1 MAYPRLLL
9 AFVVDKNKVRGR
21 QVESPHG
28 GLASADTI
36 LQLHIFNL
44 PRHEAQ
50 RTKFLLTEQKD
61 SRIQTDRATW
71 RPC

>member
-9 AFVVDKNKVRGR
+9 AFVVDKNEVRGR

-50 RTKFLLTEQKD
+50 RTVKLLHNKHLVTTGPTF
-61 SRIQTDRATW
+61 IY
-71 RPC
+71 